1 MDEKILMQRITQ
13 LNPQLANQIAA
24 GEVIER
30 PASIIKELVEN
41 SLDAAATR
49 IDIEIEKGGMG
60 LIRIRDDGYGI
71 HKDDLMLA
79 LSRHATSK
87 IGALEDLEHIASFG
101 FRGEA
106 LASISSVSRF
116 KLSSRT
122 HDQSHGWQ
130 IEVHGR
136 EPEISHTPLAHPVGT
151 TIEVRDI
158 FYNTPARR
166 KFLKSEQTEFNHI
179 QEVVRRIA
187 MSVFNVSLTLKHN
200 QKVVLQLPAAKTLD
214 EKAERIAKICG
225 REFIDQSLYL
235 DTENQDM
242 QLSGWFGL
250 PTFSRSQT
258 DLQYI
263 YINGRMVRDKVITQA
278 ARQAYHDVLFGGRQP
293 AYVLYLNCDPE
304 IVDVNVHPAKNEVR
318 FRDSRM
324 IFDFVFRTVQRLLK
338 ETKPTRI
345 ETRPTENMALY
356 KELTSPVETDIIA
369 EITPSIVDTTNRI
382 IDKAQAVAQTIKP
395 SVEIKQ
401 NSTPGNEF
409 TQAVISNP
417 PNPNEGILGFA
428 IGQLKGVYILA
439 QNEKGL
445 VLIDMHAAHER
456 IGYEKLKKQFDTQ
469 NIASQQLLIP
479 VTISVSET
487 DAEFMDQQK
496 SLFESLGFTL
506 ERMGP
511 ETISIRAVPLLLKNA
526 DIAALIKDLASDLK
540 EHPATNR
547 VQERIY
553 ELLGTMACHQ
563 AIRANRQLTIP
574 EMNAIL
580 RQMEVT
586 DHSNQCNHGRPTWTE
601 LSLNDLDKIFL
612 RGR

>member
-1 MDEKILMQRITQ
+1 MDEKILMQRITL

-30 PASIIKELVEN
+30 PASVIKELVEN

-49 IDIEIEKGGMG
+49 IDVEIEQGGTG

-71 HKDDLMLA
+71 HKDDLILA

-87 IGALEDLEHIASFG
+87 IGSLDDLEHIASFG

-122 HDQSHGWQ
+122 EEHSHGWQ
-130 IEVHGR
+130 VEIHGR
-136 EPEISHTPLAHPVGT
+136 EPEVSHTPIAHPVGT

-179 QEVVRRIA
+179 QEVVRRIG
-187 MSVFNVSLTLKHN
+187 MSVFTASLNLKHN
-200 QKVVLQLPAAKTLD
+200 QKLILQLPIAKNID

-225 REFIDQSLYL
+225 REFIEQSLYL
-235 DTENQDM
+235 DTESHDM

-263 YINGRMVRDKVITQA
+263 YINGRMVRDKVIAQA
-278 ARQAYHDVLFGGRQP
+278 VRQAYHDVLFGGRQP
-293 AYVLYLNCDPE
+293 AYVLYLNCDPAN
-304 IVDVNVHPAKNEVR
+304 IDVNVHPAKNEVR

-324 IFDFVFRTVQRLLK
+324 IFDFVFRSVQRLLK
-338 ETKPTRI
+338 ETKPTS
-345 ETRPTENMALY
+345 TPMPTSSPTIQPTYNNYPQQSQIDLY
-356 KELTSPVETDIIA
+356 KTLISSPTVETTT

-382 IDKAQAVAQTIKP
+382 IDKAKSTANHVQPLVSPEP
-395 SVEIKQ
+395 SHV
-401 NSTPGNEF
+401 
-409 TQAVISNP
+409 
-417 PNPNEGILGFA
+417 LGFA
-428 IGQLKGVYILA
+428 LAQLKGVYILA

-445 VLIDMHAAHER
+445 VLVDMHAAHER
-456 IGYEKLKKQFDTQ
+456 IGYEKLKQQFDTK
-469 NIASQQLLIP
+469 NILTQQLLIP
-479 VTISVSET
+479 VAVSVNET
-487 DAEFMDQQK
+487 DAEFIDQQK
-496 SLFESLGFTL
+496 AIFESLGFTL

-511 ETISIRAVPLLLKNA
+511 EIISVRAIPLLLKNA
-526 DIAALIKDLASDLK
+526 DISVLIKDIASDLK
-540 EHPATNR
+540 EHPTTNR
-547 VQERIY
+547 IQERIY

-563 AIRANRQLTIP
+563 AIRANRQLTLP

-601 LSLNDLDKIFL
+601 LSLQDLDKIFL

>member
-1 MDEKILMQRITQ
+1 MDEKILMQRITL

-30 PASIIKELVEN
+30 PASIVKELVEN
-41 SLDAAATR
+41 SLDAAAAR
-49 IDIEIEKGGMG
+49 VDIEIEKGGTE
-60 LIRIRDDGYGI
+60 LIRIRDEGYGI
-71 HKDDLMLA
+71 HKDDLALA

-87 IGALEDLEHIASFG
+87 ILALDDLEQIASFG

-106 LASISSVSRF
+106 LASISSISRF
-116 KLSSRT
+116 RLASRT
-122 HDQSHGWQ
+122 QENSHGWQ

-136 EPEISHTPLAHPVGT
+136 EPEISHTPIAHPVGT

-166 KFLKSEQTEFNHI
+166 KFLKSEQTELNHI

-187 MSVFNVSLTLKHN
+187 MSVFSVNLNLKHN
-200 QKVVLQLPAAKTLD
+200 QKYLLQLPIANSLI
-214 EKAERIAKICG
+214 EKADRIAKICG
-225 REFIDQSLYL
+225 REFIDQSLRL
-235 DTENQDM
+235 ETESSDM

-250 PTFSRSQT
+250 PTFSRSQS

-263 YINGRMVRDKVITQA
+263 YINGRMVRDKVISHA
-278 ARQAYHDVLFGGRQP
+278 VKQAYHDVLFGGRQP
-293 AYVLYLNCDPE
+293 AYVLYLSCDPTL
-304 IVDVNVHPAKNEVR
+304 VDVNVHPAKNEVR

-324 IFDFVFRTVQRLLK
+324 IFDFVFRSVQRLLK
-338 ETKPTRI
+338 ETKPTSHAI
-345 ETRPTENMALY
+345 PQSTYISEPEPVYSNYTKPQQNQIDLY
-356 KELTSPVETDIIA
+356 KTLTA
-369 EITPSIVDTTNRI
+369 EPPTSTAKV
-382 IDKAQAVAQTIKP
+382 
-395 SVEIKQ
+395 
-401 NSTPGNEF
+401 STPII
-409 TQAVISNP
+409 TTATPTAIPTPISSSEPVNYP
-417 PNPNEGILGFA
+417 LGFA
-428 IGQLKGVYILA
+428 LAQLKGIYILA

-445 VLIDMHAAHER
+445 VLVDMHAAHER

-469 NIASQQLLIP
+469 NIITQNLLIP
-479 VTISVSET
+479 LTISISET
-487 DAEFMDQQK
+487 DAEFADQQK
-496 SLFESLGFTL
+496 ELFSSLGFNV

-511 ETISIRAVPLLLKNA
+511 ENILIRSIPLLLKDA
-526 DIAALIKDLASDLK
+526 DISLLVKDLISDLK
-540 EHPATNR
+540 EHHVTNKI
-547 VQERIY
+547 QEHIY

-563 AIRANRQLTIP
+563 ALRANRQLTIP

-601 LSLNDLDKIFL
+601 LSLYDLDKLFL